1 MLKNGWGA
9 EGPRKT
15 GIWKKTFGGKYMQW
29 YNIQA
34 KDMAT
39 YRPNQPRG
47 QKNVKKKKYIYIVL
61 YNTILQL
68 LYSTEQYGYKVHLQF
83 KIYHGLGT
91 TAKF

>member
-47 QKNVKKKKYIYIVL
+47 QKIVKKKKYIYSIVQ
-61 YNTILQL
+61 YNIAITVQHRTVWVQ
-68 LYSTEQYGYKVHLQF
+68 STPTV
-83 KIYHGLGT
+83 
-91 TAKF
+91 

>member
-15 GIWKKTFGGKYMQW
+15 GRWKKTFGEKYMQW

-39 YRPNQPRG
+39 YRPNRPRG
-47 QKNVKKKKYIYIVL
+47 QTNVKKKYCIVQ
-61 YNTILQL
+61 YNIAITVQHRTVWVQ
-68 LYSTEQYGYKVHLQF
+68 STPTV
-83 KIYHGLGT
+83 
-91 TAKF
+91 